1 MTKEAN
7 ILLRIESDIVKTL
20 NEFSLED
27 SEKLKLFREIIVEYC
42 NNEKAAFYIFRI
54 LKEIELELNDC
65 LNGLIHINVD
75 RSVILKVLRLIRIE
89 LDIIK
94 VKIKNLKSIESSE
107 EKIPKPAG
115 KWTDD
120 KLNLIELIYAI
131 YKTKSVNGGNTTL
144 KEIQECF
151 EYLFQVKLGN
161 ISNRINEID
170 NKKGHDKLYLDILA
184 KNLNNFLD
192 DINS

>member
-7 ILLRIESDIVKTL
+7 ILLRIDNDIVQTL
-20 NEFSLED
+20 NEISLDD
-27 SEKLKLFREIIVEYC
+27 SEKLKLFREIIFEYC

-75 RSVILKVLRLIRIE
+75 RLVIIKVLRLIRVE
-89 LDIIK
+89 LDIIRTR
-94 VKIKNLKSIESSE
+94 IKNLKSIESSE
-107 EKIPKPAG
+107 TKAPKPAG
-115 KWTDD
+115 QWTDD

-144 KEIQECF
+144 REIQECF

-170 NKKGHDKLYLDILA
+170 NKKGHDKLYLDILI
-184 KNLNNFLD
+184 KNLNNYLD
-192 DINS
+192 EINA